1 MLHHLGVDVDS
12 GFELMHMDYQ
22 ESAKALQRGEIV
34 ALSTP
39 IRPPAEHMKG
49 ILADGRHRLLAFT
62 DADIARADG
71 GLGLWTRYVIPAAT
85 YSGQDQDIQTV
96 AKSNL
101 LVARADVDEEVVYQV
116 TKAMFENLSLLRGI
130 HDAVEE
136 TALDHALIGVPMLL
150 HPGALRY
157 YKEVGL
163 VAADSDLDVA
173 LADQLR
179 VKPAFMAS
187 GAIDTD
193 RAQAEARAGDNEAY
207 ITVAKAEAP
216 ADVEAETFVVYF
228 GLGSKLIDA
237 AGMRVISEAKAFIDQ
252 LVAARIEIGGHT
264 DQLGNPSYNA
274 QLAKARAEA
283 VMIALSDIDSHV
295 VAVKTFGER
304 TPAVTLGREIEALN
318 RRVEIKI
325 EPTGQ
330 TAKAVAPTET
340 RSSGNA
346 TDRKTPSWLL
356 RVTM

>member
-1 MLHHLGVDVDS
+1 
-12 GFELMHMDYQ
+12 
-22 ESAKALQRGEIV
+22 
-34 ALSTP
+34 
-39 IRPPAEHMKG
+39 
-49 ILADGRHRLLAFT
+49 LADR
-62 DADIARADG
+62 
-71 GLGLWTRYVIPAAT
+71 
-85 YSGQDQDIQTV
+85 
-96 AKSNL
+96 
-101 LVARADVDEEVVYQV
+101 
-116 TKAMFENLSLLRGI
+116 
-130 HDAVEE
+130 
-136 TALDHALIGVPMLL
+136 
-150 HPGALRY
+150 
-157 YKEVGL
+157 
-163 VAADSDLDVA
+163 
-173 LADQLR
+173 LR

-193 RAQAEARAGDNEAY
+193 RAQAEARVGDNETS

-228 GLGSKLIDA
+228 DLGSKLIDA
-237 AGMRVISEAKAFIDQ
+237 AGMRVISEAEAFIDQ

-264 DQLGNPSYNA
+264 DQLGDPSHNA

-283 VMIALSDIDSHV
+283 VMNALSDIDSHE

-325 EPTGQ
+325 EPAGQ
-330 TAKAVAPTET
+330 TAKALAPIET